1 MDGGSGERD
10 IADTGQKHSTE
21 NMINRQMLREGVLL
35 SHSWSSEYPLFLFE
49 KPSTPNN
56 FPCQASPYHFI
67 LKHILSYIKMTILI
81 RQKAKLAEHSTFS
94 YSWLWV
100 TGEKKQQSLS
110 AMLLDIVKPY
120 GSASC
125 SGFRWDAWE
134 PFWCDIDSKAVSCS
148 SGVPLGGGKKPQQAP
163 RQDMGLVLRGF
174 PLSSVTPTLEQ
185 TGHMRPADGQEEMC
199 KRCEGNPVLCFW
211 SYLLPG
217 VEPAVTMVFW
227 MEIASQTNFSSKYL
241 NLFLTPQLQSDS

>member
-56 FPCQASPYHFI
+56 FPCQAGPYHFI
-67 LKHILSYIKMTILI
+67 LMHILSYIKMTILI

-100 TGEKKQQSLS
+100 TGEKKP
-110 AMLLDIVKPY
+110 AII
-120 GSASC
+120 AC
-125 SGFRWDAWE
+125 DALGH
-134 PFWCDIDSKAVSCS
+134 SKALWVSKLQWIQVGCLGAFLVWYRFKSCLLFLWCS
-148 SGVPLGGGKKPQQAP
+148 SWRWKET
-163 RQDMGLVLRGF
+163 
-174 PLSSVTPTLEQ
+174 S
-185 TGHMRPADGQEEMC
+185 TG
-199 KRCEGNPVLCFW
+199 
-211 SYLLPG
+211 S
-217 VEPAVTMVFW
+217 
-227 MEIASQTNFSSKYL
+227 
-241 NLFLTPQLQSDS
+241 